1 MTADKSANVDFDGP
15 FDVDFSAWNEAVF
28 GDSPSK
34 WSPPSSSSSLWE
46 LTSTEGSVMGM
57 DTGINVQFPTVDANA
72 IGNGIGMPTEEEF
85 LRAIVEAAQSTPKA
99 RVSWT
104 F

>member
-1 MTADKSANVDFDGP
+1 MTADKSANIDFDGSS
-15 FDVDFSAWNEAVF
+15 DVDFSAWNEAVF

-46 LTSTEGSVMGM
+46 LTSMEGSVMGI
-57 DTGINVQFPTVDANA
+57 DTGVNVQSQFPTVDANA

-99 RVSWT
+99 RVS
-104 F
+104 